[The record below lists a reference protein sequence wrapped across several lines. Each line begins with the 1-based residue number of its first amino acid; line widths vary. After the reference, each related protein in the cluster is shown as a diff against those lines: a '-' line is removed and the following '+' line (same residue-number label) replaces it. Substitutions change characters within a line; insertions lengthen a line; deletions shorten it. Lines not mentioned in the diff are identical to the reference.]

1 VTRHLVHVFPAF
13 ELGGVQARTATWINA
28 LGPGFRHSIISLNGN
43 LDCRDRLA
51 PGLRIDFVAAP
62 AARGGPPGHLLA
74 CRRLLRRLRPD
85 VLLTNNWGSIE
96 WVLAARG
103 LPGCRRLHV
112 ESGFG
117 SEEADRDYRRRALIR
132 RLVLTGDVRVI
143 VPSRRLRERAVTG
156 WRLDP
161 ARLTLVPDGIDC
173 ALFAAAADARPPA
186 ARPFTVGSVAVL
198 REEKRLDLLLEAF
211 AIVRATVPA
220 RLVIAGDG
228 PERKALEARARA
240 LGLVA
245 DVEFTG
251 FITDVENVY
260 PDLDVF
266 VLSSETEQTPNS
278 VLQAM
283 AAGLPVVSTDVGDVR
298 QMIAPES
305 APYLTP
311 AGDVA
316 GLAWHILT
324 LARDPSL
331 RRRLAEANRRRAF
344 EAFDLGG
351 MVEAYR
357 ALVSA

>member
-1 VTRHLVHVFPAF
+1 MTRHLVHVFPAF

-28 LGPGFRHSIISLNGN
+28 LGTGFRHSIISLNGN
-43 LDCRDRLA
+43 LDCRDRLDPA
-51 PGLRIDFVAAP
+51 LEIDYVNAP
-62 AARGGPPGHLLA
+62 AARGGPPGHLIA
-74 CRRLLRRLRPD
+74 CRRLLRDLQPD

-143 VPSRRLRERAVTG
+143 VPSRRLRERALTS

-161 ARLTLVPDGIDC
+161 VRLAVVPDGIDC
-173 ALFAAAADARPPA
+173 ALFAGAADAYHPA
-186 ARPFTVGSVAVL
+186 ERAFTVGSVAVL

-211 AIVRATVPA
+211 AIVRTAVPA
-220 RLVIAGDG
+220 RLVIVGDG
-228 PERKALEARARA
+228 PERPVLEARAEA
-240 LGLVA
+240 LALTA
-245 DVEFTG
+245 DTEFTG
-251 FITDVENVY
+251 FLADVENAY
-260 PDLDVF
+260 PRLDVF

-298 QMIAPES
+298 LMIAPDS
-305 APYLTP
+305 LPYLTP
-311 AGDVA
+311 VGDVA
-316 GLAWHILT
+316 GLAAHILT
-324 LARDPSL
+324 LSRDPSL
-331 RRRLAEANRRRAF
+331 RRRLGEANRRRAF
-344 EAFDLGG
+344 EAFDLAR